1 MMHISKEEILQNAKN
16 EDVLRRARDAAN
28 EIISNH
34 VYSFLDESSANMIV
48 NDAKRIIDAVLLQ
61 HNLTLQDFGIS
72 GLTYDYDESKG
83 ILKIISQ
90 REWFRIPIDVA
101 DDTMKDPEE
110 KESKES
116 HE

>member
-1 MMHISKEEILQNAKN
+1 MMHISKEEILKNAKN
-16 EDVLRRARDAAN
+16 EDILRRARDAAN

-34 VYSFLDESSANMIV
+34 VYSFSDESSANMIV
-48 NDAKRIIDAVLLQ
+48 NDVKRIIDAVLLQ

-83 ILKIISQ
+83 ILKIIPQ
-90 REWFRIPIDVA
+90 AEWFRIDIAVD
-101 DDTMKDPEE
+101 DDTVKDSEE

-116 HE
+116 YE

>member
-1 MMHISKEEILQNAKN
+1 MYISKEEILKNAKN

-34 VYSFLDESSANMIV
+34 AYSFLDESSANMIV

-72 GLTYDYDESKG
+72 GLTYDYDESKR
-83 ILKIISQ
+83 ILKIIPQ
-90 REWFRIPIDVA
+90 AEWFYINIDTA
-101 DDTMKDPEE
+101 DNNMEDGE
-110 KESKES
+110 
-116 HE
+116 